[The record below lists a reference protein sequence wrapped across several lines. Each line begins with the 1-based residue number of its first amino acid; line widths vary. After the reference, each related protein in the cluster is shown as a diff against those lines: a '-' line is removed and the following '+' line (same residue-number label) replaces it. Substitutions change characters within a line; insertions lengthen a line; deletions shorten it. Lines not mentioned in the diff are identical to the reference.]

1 MPVPLESESL
11 KKIYRNKGKE
21 TLAIN
26 NFTFSVKEKG
36 VFSLLGRNGSGKTT
50 FVRVSTTQLTPDKGH
65 VRIFGKDS
73 VDDEKEI
80 RHMISLVPQESRP
93 FPHLTPYE
101 HVFLF
106 QRMNGNTREGSK
118 DRADTILELLGME
131 DFAQSECVNLSG
143 GQKQLTMVSM
153 ALSVDTQVYFLDE
166 PTIGLDIITRK
177 RVWDA
182 INQFKDA
189 GKTILLTTHYLDEAA
204 QLSDEIGIVSRGNF
218 VKQGTLDELRAGLKF
233 DTRVAIR
240 GEVDDSRFRKFGEVQ
255 SSNHGTIIFTNQDQV
270 EEILS
275 DQSIKK
281 ERIELGP
288 VGLDDV
294 FISLVGGDIGD
305 DED

>member
-1 MPVPLESESL
+1 MQIPLESVSL

-26 NFTFSVKEKG
+26 DFTFSVRKQG

-50 FVRVSTTQLTPDKGH
+50 FVKVSTTQLTPEKGN

-73 VDDEKEI
+73 VDDEQEI
-80 RHMISLVPQESRP
+80 RHMISLVPQEGRP

-106 QRMNGNTREGSK
+106 QRLNGNTREGSR
-118 DRADTILELLGME
+118 DRSDTILELLGMNG
-131 DFAQSECVNLSG
+131 FAGTECVNLSG
-143 GQKQLTMVSM
+143 GQKQLTMVAM
-153 ALSVDTQVYFLDE
+153 ALSVDTRLYFLDE

-177 RVWDA
+177 RVWNA
-182 INQFKDA
+182 INKFRNE

-240 GEVDDSRFRKFGEVQ
+240 GEVDSSKFKKFGSVQ
-255 SSNHGTIIFTNQDQV
+255 NDNLGTIIFTHQDMV
-270 EEILS
+270 EEILA
-275 DQSIKK
+275 DQSIRK

-305 DED
+305 DEN

>member
-1 MPVPLESESL
+1 MTVPLESVSL
-11 KKIYRNKGKE
+11 KKIYRNKGKK

-26 NFTFSVKEKG
+26 NFTFSVKKKG

-50 FVRVSTTQLTPDKGH
+50 FVRVSTTQLTPDKGY
-65 VRIFGKDS
+65 VRVFGKDS
-73 VDDEKEI
+73 VNDEKEI

-101 HVFLF
+101 HVYLF
-106 QRMNGNTREGSK
+106 QKMNGNTREGSR
-118 DRADTILELLGME
+118 DRADTILDLLGMNY
-131 DFAQSECVNLSG
+131 FGQSECVNLSG
-143 GQKQLTMVSM
+143 GQKQLTMVAM
-153 ALSVDTQVYFLDE
+153 ALSVDTQIYFLDE

-182 INQFKDA
+182 INKFKEA
-189 GKTILLTTHYLDEAA
+189 GKTIMLTTHYLDEAA

-218 VKQGTLDELRAGLKF
+218 VKQGTLDELRASLKF

-240 GEVDDSRFRKFGEVQ
+240 GDVDAERFRKFGEVQ
-255 SSNHGTIIFTNQDQV
+255 SDSHGTIIFTNQDSV

-275 DQSIKK
+275 DQRIRK

-305 DED
+305 DEN

>member
-1 MPVPLESESL
+1 MSIPLEAVSL
-11 KKIYRNKGKE
+11 KKIYRNKGRK

-26 NFTFSVKEKG
+26 DFTFSVQKQG

-50 FVRVSTTQLTPDKGH
+50 FVRISTTQLTPDKGH

-93 FPHLTPYE
+93 MPHLTPYE
-101 HVFLF
+101 HVYLF

-118 DRADTILELLGME
+118 DRTDSTLSLLGMD
-131 DFAQSECVNLSG
+131 DFSHSECVNLSG
-143 GQKQLTMVSM
+143 GQKQLTMVAM
-153 ALSVDTQVYFLDE
+153 ALSVDTQMYFLDE

-182 INQFKDA
+182 INKFKNA

-218 VKQGTLDELRAGLKF
+218 VKQGTLDELRSSLKF

-240 GEVDDSRFRKFGEVQ
+240 GDVEAKRFEKFGKVQ
-255 SSNHGTIIFTNQDQV
+255 SDNRGTVIFTNQDRV
-270 EEILS
+270 EEILA
-275 DQSIKK
+275 DQSIRK

-305 DED
+305 DEN

>member
-1 MPVPLESESL
+1 MTVPLESVSL

-26 NFTFSVKEKG
+26 DFTFSVKEKG

-50 FVRVSTTQLTPDKGH
+50 FVRVSTTQLTPDKGY
-65 VRIFGKDS
+65 VRVFGKDS
-73 VDDEKEI
+73 VNDEKEI

-101 HVFLF
+101 HVYLF
-106 QRMNGNTREGSK
+106 QKMNGNTREGSK

-131 DFAQSECVNLSG
+131 YFGQSECVNLSG
-143 GQKQLTMVSM
+143 GQKQLTMVAM
-153 ALSVDTQVYFLDE
+153 ALSVDTQIYFLDE

-182 INQFKDA
+182 INKFKEA
-189 GKTILLTTHYLDEAA
+189 GKTIMLTTHYLDEAA

-218 VKQGTLDELRAGLKF
+218 VKQGTLDELRSSLKF

-240 GEVDDSRFRKFGEVQ
+240 GEVDAERFRKFGEVQ
-255 SSNHGTIIFTNQDQV
+255 TDNHGTIIFTHQDQV

-275 DQSIKK
+275 DQTIRK

-305 DED
+305 DEN